1 MTVSARMGFLAQRGM
16 LAVLILLALP
26 AWGADE
32 NRGGD
37 GATGNARANSRANST
52 VIAVQGSAEQAAAQ
66 EGPWTALQA
75 GAQLAPGTWVR
86 AGRGSAV
93 RLVLPDGTIQRVSGT
108 RQIGAAEPADEPA
121 AASARRSSGG
131 FFSVLRELFGSE
143 RHSRR
148 AAAESVQGGPAEARF
163 TPTPEQTQAWHDL
176 LAEPRLAERDL
187 ERTMTT
193 AADYQSRNYQN
204 RALALVTRVA
214 NDIPDHAAL
223 QGLARQARDAFGNPA
238 QLTLSRLEGGVLVPL
253 AAGSPLFTQD
263 RVRVEY
269 QSETES
275 YPLLYLHTVPRNGT
289 PSTAVLHGATAPV
302 PPGVRLSLP
311 SAAAFYALDA
321 VEGTEYLW
329 GWSCAAPVTD
339 SAALEAALTRV
350 QDHIRQHGSLS
361 TDAVDAAAP
370 PLCPQ
375 SFAIS
380 YAHE

>member
-1 MTVSARMGFLAQRGM
+1 MGLLAM
-16 LAVLILLALP
+16 LAVLVALALP

-32 NRGGD
+32 NPRGDAG
-37 GATGNARANSRANST
+37 NST

-66 EGPWTALQA
+66 EGPWTPLQA

-108 RQIGAAEPADEPA
+108 QLIGAAEPPRQPTATPA
-121 AASARRSSGG
+121 AGRRSSSG

-163 TPTPEQTQAWHDL
+163 TPTAEQTEEWQAW
-176 LAEPRLAERDL
+176 LARPRLEQGEL
-187 ERTMTT
+187 ERIMTT

-204 RALALVTRVA
+204 RALALLTRVA

-223 QGLARQARDAFGNPA
+223 QALAGQAQDAYGTPA
-238 QLTLSRLEGGVLVPL
+238 QLSLSRLESGALVPL

-275 YPLLYLHTVPRNGT
+275 FPLLYLHTVPRNGA
-289 PSTAVLHGATAPV
+289 PSSAVLHGSTTPV

-311 SAAAFYALDA
+311 SATAFYALDA

-339 SAALEAALTRV
+339 SAALEAALIRV
-350 QDHIRQHGSLS
+350 QDHIREQRSLS
-361 TDAVDAAAP
+361 TDAVQAAAP